1 MIYKGDGEMAFMYRV
16 KQFFWSLDTRM
27 EREDFEYAERN
38 LSAPQHEL
46 FTRLSRQDQ
55 KHSIKVA
62 REVEEE
68 CVKEGIEPAE
78 MVRVALLH
86 DAGKLNA
93 RLNSIDK
100 SLLVLGDKFSG
111 GRIRRLGWRKV
122 DAYFNHGA
130 MGRELLMGMGLSERA
145 LYLIENH
152 HNRDIEGD
160 RELDILIRCDSRN

>member
-1 MIYKGDGEMAFMYRV
+1 MAFMYRV
-16 KQFFWSLDTRM
+16 KQFLWSLDTSM
-27 EREDFEYAERN
+27 DLEDIEYAKMN

-46 FTRLSRQDQ
+46 FSRLSRQEQ

-68 CVKEGIEPAE
+68 CTKEGTDPAD

-86 DAGKLNA
+86 DVGKLNA

-111 GRIRRLGWRKV
+111 GRIRNLRWRKV
-122 DAYFNHGA
+122 GVYFNHGA
-130 MGRELLMGMGLSERA
+130 MGRELLKGMGLSERS

-152 HNRDIEGD
+152 HNREIEGD
-160 RELDILIRCDSRN
+160 RELDILRRCDSRN